1 MRSMT
6 GFGAGSAPLGSGRI
20 SLEIRALNHKHQEV
34 RVRLPAELQEH
45 TFFLEQ
51 LARDALGRGRFDV
64 AVRIEGAAAAQA
76 TINEPRLRALYV
88 SLMSVAKEFDPDAS
102 IDIAQLLTIPEMLK
116 IEGPQLEET
125 RTSMKAAL
133 REAVAALTLMQE
145 AEGRT
150 LKNDL
155 TTRLNHL
162 RQLTKQVTA
171 GAVDLVEYRRQKL
184 KERLDQLLLDASAVS
199 AERIEHE
206 IALLADRSDITEEL
220 VRLQSHFDQ
229 FSELLDDPLQMG
241 RRLDFLLQEMSREVN
256 TLGAKSPHTK
266 VVQLVVEMKSEV
278 ERLREQVQ
286 NVA

>member
-6 GFGAGSAPLGSGRI
+6 GFGAGSAPLGSGRLA
-20 SLEIRALNHKHQEV
+20 LEIRALNHKHQEV

-45 TFFLEQ
+45 GFFLEQ
-51 LARDALGRGRFDV
+51 LSRDALGRGRFDV
-64 AVRIEGAAAAQA
+64 AVRMEGAAVAQA
-76 TINEPRLRALYV
+76 TINKPRLRALYQ
-88 SLMSVAKEFDPDAS
+88 SLTTLAKELEPDATV
-102 IDIAQLLTIPEMLK
+102 DIAQLLTIPEMLRV
-116 IEGPQLEET
+116 EGPQLEET
-125 RTSMKAAL
+125 RSSLQAAL
-133 REAVAALTLMQE
+133 REAARTLALMQE
-145 AEGRT
+145 TEGKT
-150 LKNDL
+150 LRVDL
-155 TTRLNHL
+155 SLRLTHL
-162 RQLTKQVTA
+162 RSLRDHVAT
-171 GAVDLVEYRRQKL
+171 GAIDLVEHRRQKL
-184 KERLDQLLLDASAVS
+184 RERLDQLLLDSSVVS

-229 FSELLDDPLQMG
+229 FSELLNDPSQVG

-256 TLGAKSPHTK
+256 TIGAKSPYTK